1 MSKLNIV
8 IRDIPK
14 EVINILDEFVL
25 EQGYNSRNQLVV
37 EILTRFSAIQ
47 NNLFAELLPQITR
60 SILTEQIEKLATTN
74 NVLLNTINSAIV
86 KLVQQSQYIEHFIDD
101 DLIEKN
107 NQNPLFLKDIKNI
120 SNKNN

>member
-1 MSKLNIV
+1 MNIV